1 MIASGGFEEG
11 ILLTEN
17 QPGNLNAKTSKKGK
31 LTVLVAEK
39 PDLCNQ
45 SPDSLGTCS
54 SVVLYFLKQSK
65 SFMILPASAFHS
77 Q

>member
-1 MIASGGFEEG
+1 MIASRGFEEG

-17 QPGNLNAKTSKKGK
+17 QSGNLNAKTSKKGK

-45 SPDSLGTCS
+45 SPDSFGTCS

-65 SFMILPASAFHS
+65 SFMTLPLSAFHS